1 MMKENR
7 NLTKAELKSIAVAAL
22 KSQYG
27 FAPPKGKV
35 VLLEANG
42 DGTYILFEVSKH
54 EYAFNSR
61 RFLDGSVWVGSG
73 TIVKNS

>member
-7 NLTKAELKSIAVAAL
+7 NLTKNELKEIAVRAL
-22 KSQYG
+22 DAKYG
-27 FAPPKGKV
+27 FAPPKSKI

-42 DGTYILFEVSKH
+42 DGTYILFEVSEH